1 MTPIVTRSL
10 LAKIAVGG
18 SGCPSSSAVASAASA
33 RHGAGISAGPLP
45 KRQAWLDKFTDV
57 KAMSVIPGHP
67 GSELVAEVPEPPPG
81 QGSVLVE
88 GLLAGICGTDTE
100 ILHGGGQ
107 PPAGGP
113 RLVIGHESLGRVLE
127 APADAPVRPG
137 DLVAGVVRRPDPV
150 PCPACAVARPDFCVN
165 GRYTERGIKGLDGYG
180 ATRWRVSP
188 RFAVPVPDELG
199 DLGVLTEPGSVVAKA
214 WEQIDRLALRA
225 PAESSSGRI
234 ALITGAGPIG
244 MLAALLGRQRGYQVH
259 IFDRVTAGPKPAL
272 VAALGATYHHGPAGA
287 LELCPDVVL
296 ECTGA
301 GELVLELAGKL
312 APAGVMCLIG
322 ISSGQRRVPV
332 DMSRVGASMVLG
344 NTLVFG
350 TVSAARCHYEQA
362 VGALARAD
370 PAWLGALIT
379 RRVPLSGWQPGL
391 ARQPG
396 DVKVVVDLTQ

>member
-1 MTPIVTRSL
+1 
-10 LAKIAVGG
+10 
-18 SGCPSSSAVASAASA
+18 
-33 RHGAGISAGPLP
+33 
-45 KRQAWLDKFTDV
+45 
-57 KAMSVIPGHP
+57 MSVIPGRP
-67 GSELVAEVPEPPPG
+67 GSELVAELPDPPPG
-81 QGSVLVE
+81 DGSVLVE
-88 GLLAGICGTDTE
+88 GLLAGICGTDAE
-100 ILHGGGQ
+100 ILRGGGQ

-150 PCPACAVARPDFCVN
+150 PCPACAAGRPDFCVN

-188 RFAVPVPDELG
+188 RFAIAVPDQLG

-214 WEQIDRLALRA
+214 WEQIDRLVLRA
-225 PAESSSGRI
+225 PREPRPDRL
-234 ALITGAGPIG
+234 ALVTGAGPIG

-259 IFDRVTAGPKPAL
+259 VFDRVSAGPKPAL
-272 VAALGATYHHGPAGA
+272 VAALGATYHHGPAGTLEA
-287 LELCPDVVL
+287 LDLCPDVAL

-301 GELVLELAGKL
+301 GQLVIELAGKL

-322 ISSGQRRVPV
+322 ISSGQRRMPV

-344 NTLVFG
+344 NSLVFG
-350 TVSAARCHYEQA
+350 TVSAARRHYEQA

-370 PAWLGALIT
+370 PAWLRGLIS
-379 RRVPLSGWQPGL
+379 RRVPLSGWQQGL